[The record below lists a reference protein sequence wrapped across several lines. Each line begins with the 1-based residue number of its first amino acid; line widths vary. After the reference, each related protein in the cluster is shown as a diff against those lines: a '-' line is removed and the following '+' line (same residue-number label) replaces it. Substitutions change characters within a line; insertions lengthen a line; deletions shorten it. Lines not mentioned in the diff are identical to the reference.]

1 MMIRL
6 FLLCVVAFLFAANT
20 QNTTEKNLAP
30 AAVSQPAIQTTST
43 DLQAVHVD
51 AATGDNAATICTKSI
66 IFEKSNDGSSTNA
79 NL

>member
-1 MMIRL
+1 MIRL

-20 QNTTEKNLAP
+20 QNTTEKNSAP

-51 AATGDNAATICTKSI
+51 AATGDNAATKSAEQTTEQTK
-66 IFEKSNDGSSTNA
+66 EPPHDP
-79 NL
+79 